1 MEEDVGWIPLY
12 SGEDMGFGTQDG
24 GETLDDNMD
33 ISSVV
38 ASGKARNMVVDTG
51 RRVVIV
57 WVGTVGILF

>member
-1 MEEDVGWIPLY
+1 
-12 SGEDMGFGTQDG
+12 MGFGTQDG

-33 ISSVV
+33 ISSVA